1 MAILKIRDKNGN
13 IVNVPALRGQSAYEI
28 ARDNGFEGT
37 EQEWLDS
44 LEGKDYIFTEADK
57 AEIRDSLSAEINE
70 LSKQIQQVAAF
81 TPTSNTSTKKSRYDF
96 TRTAGGIT
104 YTDEDHSN
112 DIVYGGSFHTELTP
126 DQLTGRVYHGWKF
139 GTLGS
144 GGFISISVPKIGYS
158 RGENNITVNYSWNVT
173 NSNSN
178 QPAINGALIGIYS
191 VEDWHDENVL
201 AYFEDYEYFG
211 RITNGAYIGSTN
223 AAGEYQE
230 TMREYDREGVQ
241 RDITYPASK
250 ITSWGYNS
258 TTSIGNHIYSGA
270 TTLDISGLKPGTYR
284 IAFVNYVCPDWP
296 LTNIIE
302 GSPYQILAEV
312 EITIYEAEATAQLLL
327 DMLTPSEGQA
337 T

>member
-1 MAILKIRDKNGN
+1 MAILKIRDKNNGN
-13 IVNVPALRGQSAYEI
+13 VINVPAIRGQSAYEI
-28 ARDNGFEGT
+28 ARANGFEGT
-37 EQEWLDS
+37 EQEWIDS
-44 LEGKDYIFTEADK
+44 LKGEAYILTEADK
-57 AEIRDSLSAEINE
+57 EEIRDSLFAT
-70 LSKQIQQVAAF
+70 LA
-81 TPTSNTSTKKSRYDF
+81 PTSNTSTKKSRYDF
-96 TRTAGGIT
+96 TCTAGGIT

-126 DQLTGRVYHGWKF
+126 EQLTGRVYHGWKF

-144 GGFISISVPKIGYS
+144 GGFISISVPKTGYHQ
-158 RGENNITVNYSWNVT
+158 GENNITVNYSWNVT

-223 AAGEYQE
+223 SSGEYQE
-230 TMREYDREGVQ
+230 TMKEYDREGVQ

-258 TTSIGNHIYSGA
+258 TASIGNHIYSGA
-270 TTLDISGLKPGTYR
+270 TTLDISGLKPGVYR

-296 LTNIIE
+296 VTNIIE

-312 EITIYEAEATAQLLL
+312 EITIYDAI
-327 DMLTPSEGQA
+327 
-337 T
+337 